1 MNCNKKTDILYRI
14 LRSHFEFL
22 RTFLQS
28 FFLANAA
35 IYIRN
40 LFCKDLQRS
49 EILCRLQNRSSDR
62 IKSLVVEHD
71 SISYVQLAL
80 AKLSLFFA
88 WYSFK
93 PRVLLSLDNFVC
105 AKRAL
110 FFGNK
115 SVQFALM
122 WGSLPQMKCIL
133 TQDLVCRINV
143 NVLKAMV
150 GNLWGRGIKWS
161 IDAACFF
168 PHIETFPLY
177 ICW

>member
-1 MNCNKKTDILYRI
+1 MNCNKKPDILYRI
-14 LRSHFEFL
+14 LRSHFEIL

-62 IKSLVVEHD
+62 IKTLAVEHD

-80 AKLSLFFA
+80 SKLSLFFA

-110 FFGNK
+110 FLWKQICAVCIDVRQPATNEMYLDSRSRLSNKRQCFESNGRKFVGKGNK
-115 SVQFALM
+115 
-122 WGSLPQMKCIL
+122 MKHQCCL
-133 TQDLVCRINV
+133 L
-143 NVLKAMV
+143 
-150 GNLWGRGIKWS
+150 
-161 IDAACFF
+161 F
-168 PHIETFPLY
+168 PSH
-177 ICW
+177 